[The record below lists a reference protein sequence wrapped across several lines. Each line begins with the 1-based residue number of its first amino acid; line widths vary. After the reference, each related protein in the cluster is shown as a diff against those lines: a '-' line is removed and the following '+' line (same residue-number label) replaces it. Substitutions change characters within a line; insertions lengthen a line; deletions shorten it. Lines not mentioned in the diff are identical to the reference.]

1 MDSTPHTVFSTSG
14 TIGSFG
20 YRQLTMEAEKDAW
33 ELLEKAWLQGGTS
46 RPHLPVDPFAIA
58 RKLGIKVFVDFGLP
72 AEVSG
77 MLRKRSGYEDPEII
91 LNANDSRNRQR
102 FTCAHELG
110 HYNQRIKEGAD
121 GSWEYVDKRD
131 PLSSQGM
138 KPEEIYANKFA
149 AGLLMPR
156 EEVKARAGDPNVASL
171 ALDFGVSAD
180 AMRFR
185 LENLRLT

>member
-1 MDSTPHTVFSTSG
+1 
-14 TIGSFG
+14 
-20 YRQLTMEAEKDAW
+20 MEAESDAW
-33 ELLEKAWLQGGTS
+33 ELLEKAWLQDAS
-46 RPHLPVDPFAIA
+46 ARPHLPVDPFAIA
-58 RKLGIKVFVDFGLP
+58 RKLGIKVFVDYEMP

-77 MLRKRSGYEDPEII
+77 MLRKRSGYQDPEIV

-110 HYNQRIKEGAD
+110 HYNQRTKEGAD
-121 GSWEYVDKRD
+121 GSWEYVDRRD
-131 PLSSQGM
+131 PLSSQGL

-149 AGLLMPR
+149 AELLMPR
-156 EEVKARAGDPNVASL
+156 REVESRAGDPNVASL